1 MKQVKLEGIPYL
13 VNEKLQLFKS
23 LKPVEQI
30 NISVFD
36 FIEQFAYKPTLV
48 RIQGFFTWLHD
59 IRFNYRDKV
68 VEIPYYSY
76 DEFFTDKI
84 PTKEIYRNH
93 LDIRPDGLY
102 IKYNFKKQVIN
113 FDLKTSLT
121 IIDVEAEKVY
131 LVCFTSWF
139 DKNLEIN
146 ELYQRWLNS
155 SFLDPE
161 NSDVNH
167 LGGYHYIS
175 YSTSQLR
182 NNEKFQRK
190 EYDLPEYHSESIQL
204 EDYRDTRLYK
214 KDYLDLE
221 GIKYEYTENYT
232 YRRLRFESMLY
243 CLLRQGKIS
252 FDSSNR
258 IYKVEYKGIPLIFK
272 SYWLNNSSYKPGRI
286 PTYAKEKC
294 SYDR

>member
-1 MKQVKLEGIPYL
+1 MKQVKLEGIPNL
-13 VNEKLQLFKS
+13 VNEKVQLYRN
-23 LKPVEQI
+23 LKPIEQL

-48 RIQGFFTWLHD
+48 RVQGFFTWLHD
-59 IRFNYRDKV
+59 IRFNYRDHI
-68 VEIPYYSY
+68 VEIPYFSY

-84 PTKEIYRNH
+84 PKREVQRNH
-93 LDIRPDGLY
+93 LDIRPEGLY
-102 IKYNFKKQVIN
+102 IKYNFKKQVITL
-113 FDLKTSLT
+113 DLKTSLT
-121 IIDVEAEKVY
+121 IIDTLTDKAY
-131 LVCFTSWF
+131 SVCFTSWY
-139 DKNLEIN
+139 DKNFEIN
-146 ELYQRWLNS
+146 ELYQRWLNA

-161 NSDVNH
+161 NPEVKH

-190 EYDLPEYHSESIQL
+190 EYNLNDYSLESIQL
-204 EDYRDTRLYK
+204 EDYRDIRLYK
-214 KDYLDLE
+214 KEYLDLQE
-221 GIKYEYTENYT
+221 IEYDYVENYT

-243 CLLRQGKIS
+243 CCLRQGLITFNSKERVYKIKY
-252 FDSSNR
+252 R
-258 IYKVEYKGIPLIFK
+258 GIPLIFK
-272 SYWLNNSSYKPGRI
+272 SYWLDNSSYKPSRI